1 MLVSRETAE
10 LILDDV
16 GIRGGSRVRVLA
28 DDDRVFDLD
37 YLATE
42 IRRHGDESLPSYM
55 K

>member
-16 GIRGGSRVRVLA
+16 GIRGGNRVRVLA
-28 DDDRVFDLD
+28 NDRLFDLN

>member
-16 GIRGGSRVRVLA
+16 GIHRRNRRRVLA
-28 DDDRVFDLD
+28 DDHVFDLD

-42 IRRHGDESLPSYM
+42 IRRHGDESLPGYM